1 MSDTKSPTPRID
13 GQGKDG
19 KADKSTGQPVEEPT
33 YEYPDEPGV
42 FERASDWVRRTFPG
56 HENAFVFGVIGFL
69 IAVFIFAIG
78 FFQTIFVAILVLI
91 GVAIGQ
97 QIDGDPKIINALRHL
112 FSNDR

>member
-1 MSDTKSPTPRID
+1 MSDSKTPAPRIEGANTD
-13 GQGKDG
+13 
-19 KADKSTGQPVEEPT
+19 DKSKARTEAEPQEDYT
-33 YEYPDEPGV
+33 YEDPEPGV
-42 FERASDWVRRTFPG
+42 FQQMGNWVSRTFPG

-78 FFQTIFVAILVLI
+78 FFQTIFVALLVLA

-97 QIDGDPKIINALRHL
+97 MIDGDPKIINALRHL